1 MTLDPRYL
9 PRSYAEMLQD
19 LIDLR
24 DKLRLCDSTQ
34 ARVMVELLDLPALV
48 AEAQLSHIEHAAVRR
63 MLTPA

>member
-1 MTLDPRYL
+1 MQLDPRHL

-34 ARVMVELLDLPALV
+34 ARVMVEMLEMPVLV
-48 AEAQLSHIEHAAVRR
+48 AESQLHHIEQAAMRR
-63 MLTPA
+63 LLTPA